1 MRTWRLALGLGA
13 VAAFGLAA
21 GLEPWFQSWIGNR
34 TRSANLLE
42 VALGDGRKLFA
53 RHAYVK
59 ADIYLHS
66 GVYPSVFDHSP
77 ARADMRTATGTRAGG
92 ETEAE
97 QEGHDWLGPPR
108 DWLER
113 FSRHFYP
120 TEHRHLGEPH
130 PRHRARGAPSGAQDR
145 SVAREER
152 ELLPWL
158 RLSASLDPHQPE
170 TYVVAAFWLRAK
182 LNRVNEAEQFL
193 REGLRAN
200 PGHPEILFE
209 LGRIAAECRKDP
221 DRARHLWELAARH
234 WVERQNQGTEA
245 DTLVYAQILGHLA
258 KLEEEQ
264 KCYDRALQHLQALK
278 AISPNKDAVQRW
290 IDTLTQQ
297 ARQP

>member
-1 MRTWRLALGLGA
+1 MRTWGLPMALGA

-21 GLEPWFQSWIGNR
+21 GLEPWFQNWVGNR

-59 ADIYLHS
+59 ADIYFHS
-66 GVYPSVFDHSP
+66 GVYPSIFDQRP
-77 ARADMRTATGTRAGG
+77 AKAHMHTATGTRAAQHSQAERGG
-92 ETEAE
+92 W
-97 QEGHDWLGPPR
+97 GGPPR

-120 TEHRHLGEPH
+120 TEHRHLGEPQR
-130 PRHRARGAPSGAQDR
+130 PRGGSKSGTRDSA
-145 SVAREER
+145 VAREER

-158 RLSASLDPHQPE
+158 RLSAALDPQQPE
-170 TYVVAAFWLRAK
+170 TYVVAAFWLRTR

-209 LGRIAAECRKDP
+209 LGRIAAEYHKDP
-221 DRARHLWELAARH
+221 DRARNLWELAARN
-234 WVERQNQGTEA
+234 WVERQSRGGEA
-245 DTLVYAQILGHLA
+245 DTLVYVQILAHLA

-264 KCYDRALQHLQALK
+264 KRYDRALQHLQALK
-278 AISPNKDAVQRW
+278 EVSPHKEAIQRW
-290 IDTLTQQ
+290 IDEVAAQ